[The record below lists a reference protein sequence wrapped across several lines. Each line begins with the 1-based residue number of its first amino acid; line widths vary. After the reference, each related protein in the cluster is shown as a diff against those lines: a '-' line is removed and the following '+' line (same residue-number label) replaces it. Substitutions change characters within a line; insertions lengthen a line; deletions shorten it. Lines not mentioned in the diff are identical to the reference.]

1 MRGQGMPSPLSRAAY
16 KQGEREQQA
25 EQNPRGSREEH
36 LESSSPQT
44 SPRGEK
50 EGRTPLA
57 ATLSALPTA
66 PPQWGGKGSPTT
78 RPPTQKLP
86 HAWSGPGWR
95 LPHEGRPCGSS
106 DRGGGGEG
114 NTRGCTRPPAPLL
127 LFPAPPRGG
136 RGGRGIPSRNQQRFP
151 PSAAARNPPVRTH
164 RPGVGNRNAAVRS
177 GPVRAS

>member
-86 HAWSGPGWR
+86 HAWPGPGWR

-106 DRGGGGEG
+106 DRGGGGGEHAG
-114 NTRGCTRPPAPLL
+114 LHAASRTAP
-127 LFPAPPRGG
+127 FVPGTAAGG
-136 RGGRGIPSRNQQRFP
+136 RGGHGIPSRNQQRFP